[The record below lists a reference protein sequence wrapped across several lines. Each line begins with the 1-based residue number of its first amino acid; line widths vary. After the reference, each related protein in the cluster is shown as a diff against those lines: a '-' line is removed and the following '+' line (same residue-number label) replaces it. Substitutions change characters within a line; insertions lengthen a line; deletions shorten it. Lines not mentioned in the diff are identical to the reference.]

1 AIPPASLPHGSGR
14 TVPRSAHPGPT
25 ITEGER
31 DVFGRLAH
39 LMYRRRRAV
48 VGAWLAI
55 LIVAGALA
63 SQVGS
68 VLGPASLV
76 TSGSDSAK
84 AAALLDTSLHQND
97 QKVTLV
103 VIHDPRAGMHV
114 AYLDNPL
121 VSGNRQLISTD
132 GHSVAILLSSNLK
145 EVKIEDQIAHLR
157 QVARTPGLDTY
168 VTGSPAA
175 NYDQQKAGKDDAAK
189 GDAETLPILI
199 AILLLAF

>member
-1 AIPPASLPHGSGR
+1 
-14 TVPRSAHPGPT
+14 
-25 ITEGER
+25 
-31 DVFGRLAH
+31 
-39 LMYRRRRAV
+39 
-48 VGAWLAI
+48 
-55 LIVAGALA
+55 
-63 SQVGS
+63 
-68 VLGPASLV
+68 
-76 TSGSDSAK
+76 
-84 AAALLDTSLHQND
+84 
-97 QKVTLV
+97 
-103 VIHDPRAGMHV
+103 HV

-199 AILLLAF
+199 AILLLAFGTLIAASLPVILAISSIVLSLGLAFILGHFIDANIFVTNIVTLLGLGIGIDYSLFIL